1 MLGCAV
7 LGSRVLGCAVL
18 GAALIGCAA
27 QFDPGSELHGLRVL
41 AVKKGKPYARPGSLV
56 DLQLLWH
63 DTEPDRP
70 PPQIAWLAA
79 CQNPPADLFDA
90 CFATAAQTGG
100 ADLIEQLRARSSLP
114 DPSSAQANDH
124 FSFQTAPDII
134 SSRPPPK
141 DPTTVPYGLDYVLFA
156 VCAGTL
162 DLRLDRDFPFVCYL
176 EQDGEPGLSAA
187 DTELGSSDFIVGYT
201 SVFAYDELENQNPL
215 VYGLRWGELELRPA
229 EVPTMAGEPL
239 AAPELSAE
247 DLCIGA
253 ACQAV
258 PASAEPGVCPEALT
272 ADACPESS
280 HCDKIRFGAIV
291 DPASAEQDTAASS
304 LRSIELQEQM
314 WVNYYGSDG
323 EVSQEVKLLNDATEG
338 WNEDSDT
345 EYRAG
350 KQPGVAYLW
359 SVAHDNRGGA
369 EWARL
374 RVCTR

>member
-1 MLGCAV
+1 V
-7 LGSRVLGCAVL
+7 LGASVLGC
-18 GAALIGCAA
+18 GA

-41 AVKKGKPYARPGSLV
+41 ALKKSAPYAQPGTRV

-79 CQNPPADLFDA
+79 CQNPPGDLFDA
-90 CFATAAQTGG
+90 CFATAPQAGG
-100 ADLIEQLRARSSLP
+100 GDLIEQLRTRSSLP

-124 FSFQTAPDII
+124 FSFETSPDII

-176 EQDGEPGLSAA
+176 EQDGEPGLSSGDA
-187 DTELGSSDFIVGYT
+187 ELGSSDFIVGYT
-201 SVFAYDELENQNPL
+201 SVFAYDAIENQNPL
-215 VYGLRWGELELRPA
+215 VYGLRWGELELRPG
-229 EVPTMAGEPL
+229 ELPMMAGEPL
-239 AAPELSAE
+239 AAAALGAD

-253 ACQAV
+253 ACQPA

-272 ADACPESS
+272 IDACPGSS
-280 HCDKIRFGAIV
+280 PCDKLRFGPIV
-291 DPASAEQDTAASS
+291 DPASAELYTAASAHPS
-304 LRSIELQEQM
+304 TELQEQNS
-314 WVNYYGSDG
+314 VKYYASDA
-323 EVSQEVKLLNDATEG
+323 ELSQEVKLLNDATQG
-338 WNEDSDT
+338 WNEESDT
-345 EYRAG
+345 EFRAG
-350 KQPGVAYLW
+350 KEAGVTYLW

>member
-1 MLGCAV
+1 MRSRWPRAALPV
-7 LGSRVLGCAVL
+7 LGASVLGC
-18 GAALIGCAA
+18 GA

-41 AVKKGKPYARPGSLV
+41 ALKKSAPYAQPGTRV

-79 CQNPPADLFDA
+79 CQNPPGDLFDA
-90 CFATAAQTGG
+90 CFATAPQAGG
-100 ADLIEQLRARSSLP
+100 GDLIEQLRTRSSLP

-124 FSFQTAPDII
+124 FSFETSPDII

-176 EQDGEPGLSAA
+176 EQDGEPGLSSGDA
-187 DTELGSSDFIVGYT
+187 ELGSSDFIVGYT
-201 SVFAYDELENQNPL
+201 SVFAYDAIENQNPL
-215 VYGLRWGELELRPA
+215 VYGLRWGELELRPG
-229 EVPTMAGEPL
+229 ELPMMAGEPL
-239 AAPELSAE
+239 AAAALGAD

-253 ACQAV
+253 ACQPA

-272 ADACPESS
+272 IDACPGSS
-280 HCDKIRFGAIV
+280 PCDKLRFGPIV
-291 DPASAEQDTAASS
+291 DPASAELDTAASA
-304 LRSIELQEQM
+304 LRSTELQEQM
-314 WVNYYGSDG
+314 WVNYYASDG
-323 EVSQEVKLLNDATEG
+323 ELSQEVKLLNDATQG
-338 WNEDSDT
+338 WNEESDT
-345 EYRAG
+345 EFRAG
-350 KQPGVAYLW
+350 KEAGVTYLW